1 LHGQMLNAQR
11 TTFNCLLFCHVEHSR
26 DISGLCENQRMRDL
40 IRSLPV
46 RLAFGVPVYVAA
58 SQPAPFSTPLGMTD

>member
-1 LHGQMLNAQR
+1 
-11 TTFNCLLFCHVEHSR
+11 
-26 DISGLCENQRMRDL
+26 MRDL